1 MKKNGEISVVIFS
14 ATICVIG
21 YVFLFKRNKKFI
33 SENVLTIENYINRL
47 REYDLSPEKEASS
60 LFYDLLE
67 CGYSPQ
73 RAFSTVQKEVDEAG
87 DFF

>member
-1 MKKNGEISVVIFS
+1 MKKSGEVTVIIAS
-14 ATICVIG
+14 ATACVIG
-21 YVFLFKRNKKFI
+21 YVFLFKKNKKFI
-33 SENVLTIENYINRL
+33 SENVLTIENYVNRL

-67 CGYSPQ
+67 CGYSPK